1 MYLNVPTIK
10 IVAAYLSATG
20 GATVVTT
27 AIKAYVP
34 TSGLLNKTLVG
45 IGGFTLAGAAG
56 TAAAKYTTDTI
67 DGIATMIEA
76 TKTR

>member
-1 MYLNVPTIK
+1 MYLNVPVIK
-10 IVAAYLSATG
+10 IVAGFLAATG

-27 AIKAYVP
+27 AVKAYVP
-34 TSGLLNKTLVG
+34 TSGLLHKTLVG

-67 DGIATMIEA
+67 DDIVTMIEA

>member
-1 MYLNVPTIK
+1 MYLNVPVIK
-10 IVAAYLSATG
+10 TVAAFLSATG

-34 TSGLLNKTLVG
+34 TSGLLHKTLVG

-56 TAAAKYTTDTI
+56 TAAAKYATDTI
-67 DGIATMIEA
+67 DDIVTVIES